1 MPTPILMPK
10 FDMLQ
15 EAATVLRWLYRE
27 GDQVAQGDPLL
38 EVETDKVVMEV
49 EAPATGILGG
59 IRAQAGAVVPVTT
72 VIAFV
77 VQAGERLPDDQPV
90 AAQPQLA
97 TPAQP
102 ARRATPLA
110 RRYAAQA
117 GIDILAIPA
126 SQPAGRIMRQDVE
139 RYLAQL
145 VTTQRESPSD
155 AGRPR
160 ATPAARRLARQ
171 HRLDLAQIAGSGPH
185 RRVQA
190 ADVRAASH
198 ASASPLGEPSIREV
212 VPLQGIRQV
221 IARRMQQSYQT
232 APHFTLSLDVD
243 MSNALA
249 LRDELN
255 ARAAADQPRVSITAL
270 LVHICGAALQRHHWL
285 NASLRDDAIQLY
297 EPSNIGVAV
306 AIDAGLIVPV
316 IKHVERLD
324 LIEVA
329 RRLAELT
336 MRAQQ
341 GQLTLND
348 TSGGTFTISN
358 LGMYGIDHFTA
369 IINPPQSAILA
380 VGRIAKRA
388 IVVERATQ
396 DEVVIRPM
404 MNLTLSVDHRV
415 LDGAIA
421 ARFLHD
427 LAAALEQPGEL
438 WG

>member
-1 MPTPILMPK
+1 MPK

-15 EAATVLRWLYRE
+15 ESATVLRWLCRE

-49 EAPATGILGG
+49 EAPATGLLGG

-77 VQAGERLPDDQPV
+77 LQAGEPLPNDQPV
-90 AAQPQLA
+90 VQSPLA
-97 TPAQP
+97 VPAQQ
-102 ARRATPLA
+102 ARRATPVA

-126 SQPAGRIMRQDVE
+126 TQPAGRVMRQDVE
-139 RYLAQL
+139 RYLAQR
-145 VTTQRESPSD
+145 VTAQPESPSD

-171 HRLDLAQIAGSGPH
+171 QRLDLAQIAGSGPH

-190 ADVRAASH
+190 ADVRNATH
-198 ASASPLGEPSIREV
+198 APAPQLGEPAIREV
-212 VPLQGIRQV
+212 VPLQGVRQV

-255 ARAAADQPRVSITAL
+255 ARVASQPRVSITAL
-270 LVHICGAALQRHHWL
+270 LVHICGAVLQRHRWL
-285 NASLRDDAIQLY
+285 NAALRDDTIQLY

-306 AIDAGLIVPV
+306 AADAGLIVPV
-316 IKHVERLD
+316 IKQVERLA
-324 LIEVA
+324 LTEVA
-329 RRLAELT
+329 ACLNELT
-336 MRAQQ
+336 VRAQQ
-341 GQLTLND
+341 GRLTLND

-388 IVVERATQ
+388 IVVERAAQ
-396 DEVVIRPM
+396 DEIVIRPM
-404 MNLTLSVDHRV
+404 MNMTLSVDHRV
-415 LDGAIA
+415 LDGATA

-427 LAAALEQPGEL
+427 LAIALEQPGEQM
-438 WG
+438 G

>member
-1 MPTPILMPK
+1 MPK

-15 EAATVLRWLYRE
+15 ESATVLRWLCRE
-27 GDQVAQGDPLL
+27 GEQVAQGDPLL

-49 EAPATGILGG
+49 EAPATGVLGG

-77 VQAGERLPDDQPV
+77 MQAGERLPDDQPV
-90 AAQPQLA
+90 AQSQPA
-97 TPAQP
+97 MPAQP
-102 ARRATPLA
+102 ARRATPVA

-126 SQPAGRIMRQDVE
+126 SQPAGRVMRQDVE

-145 VTTQRESPSD
+145 VPAPRESPSD

-160 ATPAARRLARQ
+160 ATPAARRLTRQ
-171 HRLDLAQIAGSGPH
+171 HRLDLARIAGSGPQ
-185 RRVQA
+185 RRVQE

-198 ASASPLGEPSIREV
+198 ASAALGEPSISEV
-212 VPLQGIRQV
+212 IPLQGMRQV
-221 IARRMQQSYQT
+221 IARRMQQSYQA

-243 MSNALA
+243 MSSALA
-249 LRDELN
+249 LRDALN
-255 ARAAADQPRVSITAL
+255 ARVAASQPRVSITAL
-270 LVHICGAALQRHHWL
+270 LVHICGAALQRHRWV
-285 NASLRDDAIQLY
+285 NASLRDDVIQLY

-316 IKHVERLD
+316 IKHVERLA
-324 LIEVA
+324 LAEVA
-329 RRLAELT
+329 VQLDDLT
-336 MRAQQ
+336 TRAQQ
-341 GQLTLND
+341 GLLTLND

-388 IVVERATQ
+388 IVVERAAQ
-396 DEVVIRPM
+396 DAVVIRPM

-427 LAAALEQPGEL
+427 LAAALEQPGEQL
-438 WG
+438 P